1 MVSIEASGYFMRVA
15 GKTIEC
21 FLNNVY
27 GSLVV
32 WKLMGLESNLISYK
46 KNTIILS

>member
-21 FLNNVY
+21 FFLNNVY

-32 WKLMGLESNLISYK
+32 WKLMGLESNLISYTK
-46 KNTIILS
+46 IQ